1 MYSIWNDMNEP
12 SVFNTPSKTI
22 PLEALHFKKDGRSF
36 EHRDLH
42 NAYGALH
49 HRSTWRGL
57 LSRDKNTQRPFVLTR
72 SFFMGS
78 QRFGAYWTGDNNSN
92 SNELKGCLIML
103 LQNGIAGHPYGGCD
117 IPGFYGNVSED
128 LFVFFY
134 QLGTYFPFMRAHS
147 HIDFQKREPWL

>member
-1 MYSIWNDMNEP
+1 VLNENAQEFWGQRFSYENFPGSNYMYSIWNDMNEP

-22 PLEALHFKKDGRSF
+22 PLDALHFKKDGRSF

-57 LSRDKNTQRPFVLTR
+57 LARDNNTQRPFVLTR

-78 QRFGAYWTGDNNSN
+78 
-92 SNELKGCLIML
+92 
-103 LQNGIAGHPYGGCD
+103 
-117 IPGFYGNVSED
+117 
-128 LFVFFY
+128 
-134 QLGTYFPFMRAHS
+134 
-147 HIDFQKREPWL
+147 